1 MRTNKFAL
9 SLAVAGLL
17 TAAGVSNAVA
27 EENGAFAGV
36 YLGSRSIT
44 VESGGVSA
52 STSGMKYG
60 ILGGYHQTLDSELGL
75 RYYGAADVG
84 DDSTNINANVDVLY
98 TFTKSNS
105 FEFRGFAGAWAGYA
119 SHTGDFSGFD
129 LGLNVGLRGVIA
141 QKHGV
146 ELYGHFGF
154 MSQDKDYT
162 IYGYTYTTKVS
173 QPYQFG
179 IRYTF
184 SF

>member
-44 VESGGVSA
+44 IESGGVSA

-60 ILGGYHQTLDSELGL
+60 ILGGYHQALGSELGL

-105 FEFRGFAGAWAGYA
+105 FEFRGFAG
-119 SHTGDFSGFD
+119 
-129 LGLNVGLRGVIA
+129 NA
-141 QKHGV
+141 QTRP
-146 ELYGHFGF
+146 
-154 MSQDKDYT
+154 SQHRRVK
-162 IYGYTYTTKVS
+162 I
-173 QPYQFG
+173 
-179 IRYTF
+179 
-184 SF
+184 